1 MTSAQPALEGS
12 RPRLALFGALATALL
27 TGSVGCHT
35 AGLASSG
42 YPTASRGASAEAE
55 AAAGAPSQTSA
66 YSDAASERPGLGT
79 VFGENRHSP
88 VREVSFERSSDS
100 PSFVASMLYNDEQGV
115 STLRSRLGRSYRAD
129 EPMFQSFA
137 AGRSWGGVVVRV
149 VDASGRMLPAYHV
162 GERVLLVGESGE
174 RYSIEIDNRT
184 DQRYEVIA
192 SVDGLDV
199 VDGRVAS
206 LNKPGYVLTAHGHL
220 RIDGFRR
227 NMSEV
232 AAFRFGSVRDS
243 YAAQTA
249 EFGDRHVGVIGVALY
264 TERGAEPVEMPIER
278 TRRPDLEDDAAK
290 RESADPFPG
299 RFAQPP
305 ARAYY

>member
-1 MTSAQPALEGS
+1 MTLAQPAMEGS
-12 RPRLALFGALATALL
+12 RPRLALLGALATALL
-27 TGSVGCHT
+27 TGSIGCHA
-35 AGLASSG
+35 AGLASPG
-42 YPTASRGASAEAE
+42 YATASRGAPEAE

-100 PSFVASMLYNDEQGV
+100 PSFIASMIYNDEQGV
-115 STLRSRLGRSYRAD
+115 ATLRSRLGRSYRAD
-129 EPMFQSFA
+129 EPVFQSFA
-137 AGRSWGGVVVRV
+137 GGRSWGGVVVRV
-149 VDASGRMLPAYHV
+149 VDGGGRMLPAYHL

-174 RYSIEIDNRT
+174 RYSIEIDNHT
-184 DQRYEVIA
+184 EQRYEVLA

-199 VDGRVAS
+199 VDGHIAS
-206 LNKPGYVLTAHGHL
+206 LNKPGYVLSAHGHL

-227 NMSEV
+227 NLSEV

-243 YAAQTA
+243 YASQTA
-249 EFGDRHVGVIGVALY
+249 EFGDRHVGMIGVALY
-264 TERGAEPVEMPIER
+264 TERGAEPIER
-278 TRRPDLEDDAAK
+278 SRRLELEDDAAK

-305 ARAYY
+305 PVRPYY

>member
-1 MTSAQPALEGS
+1 MTTAQLAAEGS
-12 RPRLALFGALATALL
+12 RPRLAILGALATALL
-27 TGSVGCHT
+27 TGSVGCT
-35 AGLASSG
+35 AAGLASSG
-42 YPTASRGASAEAE
+42 HPQSPPRAASE
-55 AAAGAPSQTSA
+55 AAGAPSSTSA

-88 VREVSFERSSDS
+88 VREVSFERGSDS
-100 PSFVASMLYNDEQGV
+100 PAFVASMLYNDEQGV
-115 STLRSRLGRSYRAD
+115 STLRSRLGRSYRSD
-129 EPMFQSFA
+129 EPMFQSLS
-137 AGRSWGGVVVRV
+137 AGRSWAGVIVRV
-149 VDASGRMLPAYHV
+149 VDAGGRMLPAYHV
-162 GERVLLVGESGE
+162 GEKVLLVGEAGE
-174 RYSIEIDNRT
+174 RYSIDIDNRT

-199 VDGRVAS
+199 VDGRSAS
-206 LNKPGYVLTAHGHL
+206 LSKPGYILTPHGHL

-264 TERGAEPVEMPIER
+264 TERGSEPVEYLEQP
-278 TRRPDLEDDAAK
+278 RRQELEDDAEK

-305 ARAYY
+305 PARAYY